1 MCNELLEQ
9 KEQAPTFLIE
19 LITCNTLLT
28 FIIYCF
34 ALLAACLGKYI
45 LGCQLDYKLLEE
57 KKPCIWQNL
66 PWSIAP
72 YLVHNSYSINIL
84 MDYERWI
91 FKFIRGTA
99 ERTRMYFIIRDC
111 AGHLTKVTLLN
122 FLILL
127 IYCLKINKIFITLWS
142 KHLLFIAHR

>member
-34 ALLAACLGKYI
+34 ALLVACLGKCI

-57 KKPCIWQNL
+57 KKPCI
-66 PWSIAP
+66 
-72 YLVHNSYSINIL
+72 
-84 MDYERWI
+84 
-91 FKFIRGTA
+91 
-99 ERTRMYFIIRDC
+99 
-111 AGHLTKVTLLN
+111 
-122 FLILL
+122 
-127 IYCLKINKIFITLWS
+127 
-142 KHLLFIAHR
+142 